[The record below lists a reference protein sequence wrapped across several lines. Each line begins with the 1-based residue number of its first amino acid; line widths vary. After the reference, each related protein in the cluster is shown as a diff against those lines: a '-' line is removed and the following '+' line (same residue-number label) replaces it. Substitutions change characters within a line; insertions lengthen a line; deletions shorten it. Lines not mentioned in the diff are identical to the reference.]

1 MNTKVCTKCEK
12 ELPETNDYF
21 SKDHRKDGRL
31 RSRCKKCVNEDAKK
45 QQSKIGGTCL
55 QCDQPKRKNKKYC
68 SSNCANKYNSKKKHK
83 ANSGNHIQ
91 CSTCKKHKCPRQF
104 SYFTR
109 GDINSGKKEYCKRC
123 GANERERKRNA
134 RTWRDDATKSMFD
147 NAKQRAKKSGIPFT
161 ITKEDIIIPD
171 VCPALGIKLSTTPES
186 RKKKYAA
193 PSIDRIDNS
202 KGYTKDNTV
211 VVSCRANLLK
221 RDATVNEMVALSK
234 YYENLGTLRENH

>member
-1 MNTKVCTKCEK
+1 M
-12 ELPETNDYF
+12 
-21 SKDHRKDGRL
+21 
-31 RSRCKKCVNEDAKK
+31 
-45 QQSKIGGTCL
+45 
-55 QCDQPKRKNKKYC
+55 
-68 SSNCANKYNSKKKHK
+68 
-83 ANSGNHIQ
+83 
-91 CSTCKKHKCPRQF
+91 F
-104 SYFTR
+104 SYLVR
-109 GDINSGKKEYCKRC
+109 GDFKSGKKSHCKRC

-221 RDATVNEMVALSK
+221 RDATINEMVALSK